1 MSEWMLSAGN
11 FGHYY
16 DFWEFGLSKK
26 PVKKETK

>member
-16 DFWEFGLSKK
+16 DFWEFGIEQNPLA
-26 PVKKETK
+26 KENK